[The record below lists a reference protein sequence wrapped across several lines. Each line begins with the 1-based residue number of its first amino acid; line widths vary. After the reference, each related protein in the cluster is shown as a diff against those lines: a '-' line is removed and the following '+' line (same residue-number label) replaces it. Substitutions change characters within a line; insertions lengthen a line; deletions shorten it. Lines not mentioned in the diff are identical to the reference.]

1 MAHSL
6 CPLRTSKT
14 CPFEGPPPARLD
26 RPLHSCWWDFPTRSK
41 PFPPPGDVREDTPA
55 EKLFTPT
62 GFQEKVS
69 ADAFIPSLTPSQMV
83 ELQQEYSW
91 LTELPLDEMEK
102 MFETYAN
109 ADGGLDRKMF
119 VKGTKKVLGH
129 MTDDRLH
136 VLFLKVDTDCDG
148 IITWEE
154 YVDYV
159 MREFQGKET
168 KRRSQYRLRFQL
180 PMKIIPQSHR
190 CEIVKVQYFVPRL
203 KKFGC
208 FVTVTKD
215 GCLETWSE
223 SFILISSFRLTQLQQ
238 SPHQQMWVT
247 DMVCLH
253 NMNLVA
259 VASTEQKIEFYDI
272 SDFDCI
278 RAFTFID
285 LDSCVMVM
293 DYWSDYHRGVFC
305 YGDSKGSVAV
315 FTSDNVKNGLFNPC
329 ILPKTSKW
337 DRTHWTTVSAQKLLK
352 EKSSLYRTFRL
363 KALHPTWCQQV
374 KFIPEMNLVASCAAI
389 EKASLVLTMLPDKDS
404 ENPRFSV
411 LGLRKGIL
419 CFDYCVDKNFLVTGG
434 YDPLIRLWNPFLSRK
449 PVWQMKGHRAS
460 VTHIL
465 ISSKDSS
472 ILFSISKDKNIRVW
486 DMLDYICLQSFC
498 GRLLAL
504 GNCPITSAYFHKEDN
519 ALVCCTFSIGV
530 LQGSLESQQ
539 ADLEVEKTSTHNMPL
554 CGALYSSPMQQVV
567 SGCVSGTVMVWELMT
582 GRKMAMFSV
591 SGDEHEEL
599 TAMALDEPERCLIT
613 GLRDGSVK
621 LWNYN
626 NGECLVTL
634 PNPDHMEISGIIHL
648 NKVFYV
654 AGWSKRI
661 NSFMFHRTKPLLLCY
676 PWPTFHTD
684 DILSMDKYQNQFLGT
699 ASYNGDII
707 LWNIFLLKPLLSF
720 NASQSYLALQP
731 QKVYTPEAEEKAPE
745 PQEASR
751 PHTAKKW
758 AERSGDHPG
767 PSRRAGPNLWRNL
780 VSAPPVMRHPDHK
793 EMEVRACSP
802 QEAPQHQWLQGDGED
817 PGGGTRCRG
826 HGELAEGGAAE
837 QGRREGW
844 LGAGR
849 ELHPQFR
856 SCPCSRW
863 PPSSIEIIFLQ
874 TRPRQPYTAALLSS
888 CTDGYLYAWS
898 THGSGGLLGK
908 FPSGLTE
915 TENVVVGTMTT
926 DKNDLILLTGDSKGQ
941 IKIWDIKDYC
951 VSTGRYPQMRQHQ
964 SGWQSLSVRNKFQYL
979 ISKRIRTAGPY
990 FVPLKPTE
998 VVSGQTVSLVP
1009 PKLLISWKGHEESVV
1024 DIRYVNNFQLLITA
1038 GLDRDVKVWKVS
1050 GEAIGTFGLTIW
1062 KKLQMVD
1069 AELSKGYKDT
1079 SMFMDS
1085 SLQTLY
1091 EEQPGDVDLAS
1102 ALEYQRQEQIALL
1115 ALLHMK
1121 GDMET
1126 GAWAALRRLT
1136 LQCPWGG
1143 ERPLEDIENS
1153 WRAWESRA
1161 QTVNKAV
1168 GGSYW
1173 HRERARSPGAH
1184 FRDVQYGCMRHQIS
1198 PRVFQSLPF
1207 TELAAVQQP
1216 ELLQEALEQPG
1227 SSGHTVAHK
1236 LWRKLHPDGDTMA
1249 SVASVFSSL
1258 FSTASGSAYQESTP
1272 TSSTLASS
1280 SLFLHSGSISPRRAR
1295 PKSASSRQPIGFRR
1309 ASSRSLIRKRTPVQF

>member
-1 MAHSL
+1 M
-6 CPLRTSKT
+6 PN
-14 CPFEGPPPARLD
+14 
-26 RPLHSCWWDFPTRSK
+26 
-41 PFPPPGDVREDTPA
+41 
-55 EKLFTPT
+55 
-62 GFQEKVS
+62 
-69 ADAFIPSLTPSQMV
+69 LTPSQMV

-102 MFETYAN
+102 MFETYGN

-119 VKGTKKVLGH
+119 IKGAKKVLGYV
-129 MTDDRLH
+129 TEDRLQ

-148 IITWEE
+148 TITWEE

-159 MREFQGKET
+159 MREFQGKEM

-208 FVTVTKD
+208 FVTITKD

-223 SFILISSFRLTQLQQ
+223 SFTMISSFRLNQLQQ
-238 SPHQQMWVT
+238 SPHQQMWVV

-253 NMNLVA
+253 NMNLIA

-272 SDFDCI
+272 SDFNCV

-305 YGDSKGSVAV
+305 YGDSKGSVTV

-337 DRTHWTTVSAQKLLK
+337 DRTHWTTVSAQKLLN

-363 KALHPTWCQQV
+363 KALHDTWCQQV

-434 YDPLIRLWNPFLSRK
+434 YDPLIRLWNPFLSKK
-449 PVWQMKGHRAS
+449 PVWLMKGHRAS

-465 ISSKDSS
+465 INSKDSS
-472 ILFSISKDKNIRVW
+472 ILVSISKDKNIRVW

-504 GNCPITSAYFHKEDN
+504 GNCPITSAYYHKEDN
-519 ALVCCTFSIGV
+519 MLVCCTFTIGI

-539 ADLEVEKTSTHNMPL
+539 ADMEVEKTSTHNMPL
-554 CGALYSSPMQQVV
+554 CGALYSTPMQQVV
-567 SGCVSGTVMVWELMT
+567 SGCVSGMVMVWELMT

-599 TAMALDEPERCLIT
+599 TAMALDEPERCLLT

-654 AGWSKRI
+654 SGWSKRI

-707 LWNIFLLKPLLSF
+707 LWNIFLLKPLLGF
-720 NASQSYLALQP
+720 NASQSYMALQP

-745 PQEASR
+745 SQEASR

-758 AERSGDHPG
+758 AERSADHPA

-780 VSAPPVMRHPDHK
+780 ASAPPVMRQPNQK
-793 EMEVRACSP
+793 EMENPVSTSSSRVTGKTPDDRPA
-802 QEAPQHQWLQGDGED
+802 
-817 PGGGTRCRG
+817 
-826 HGELAEGGAAE
+826 AEGTESLQKEALQSRAAVK
-837 QGRREGW
+837 
-844 LGAGR
+844 
-849 ELHPQFR
+849 
-856 SCPCSRW
+856 
-863 PPSSIEIIFLQ
+863 IIFLQ
-874 TRPRQPYTAALLSS
+874 TRPRQPHTAALLSS

-951 VSTGRYPQMRQHQ
+951 MPTSRHPQGRRP
-964 SGWQSLSVRNKFQYL
+964 GWQSLPVRNKFQYL

-1024 DIRYVNNFQLLITA
+1024 DIRYVNSFQLLITA

-1062 KKLQMVD
+1062 KKLQTVD
-1069 AELSKGYKDT
+1069 IELNKGYNDT

-1085 SLQTLY
+1085 NLQTLY

-1126 GAWAALRRLT
+1126 EAWAALRKLT

-1143 ERPLEDIENS
+1143 ERPLEDIESS

-1161 QTVNKAV
+1161 QTVNKVA
-1168 GGSYW
+1168 GGTYW
-1173 HRERARSPGAH
+1173 PRERARSPSVH
-1184 FRDVQYGCMRHQIS
+1184 FRDVQYGCMRLQIS
-1198 PRVFQSLPF
+1198 PRIFQSLHF
-1207 TELAAVQQP
+1207 NELAAVQQP

-1227 SSGHTVAHK
+1227 SSGYTVAHK
-1236 LWRKLHPDGDTMA
+1236 LWQKLCSEGDTRASTA
-1249 SVASVFSSL
+1249 SVLSSL
-1258 FSTASGSAYQESTP
+1258 FSTASGSAQP
-1272 TSSTLASS
+1272 T
-1280 SLFLHSGSISPRRAR
+1280 
-1295 PKSASSRQPIGFRR
+1295 GFRKT
-1309 ASSRSLIRKRTPVQF
+1309 SSRSLIRKGTPVQL